1 MYGGISHG
9 AENPLKILLSL
20 LLLFHVVV
28 IWMIFP
34 LLMYL
39 SLRQTMLFLV
49 SAVLPFYSVYELF
62 LELFL
67 NENRGIPAS
76 LLCFILLLLL
86 DINIGFK
93 ALYSLP
99 LIGIGGSIILWFLGK
114 DSGGVPYESG

>member
-1 MYGGISHG
+1 MGLRT
-9 AENPLKILLSL
+9 PLKTLLSL

-34 LLMYL
+34 LLMDL

-62 LELFL
+62 L

-76 LLCFILLLLL
+76 LVCFILLLLL
-86 DINIGFK
+86 DITIGFR

>member
-1 MYGGISHG
+1 MGLRT
-9 AENPLKILLSL
+9 PLKILLSL

-34 LLMYL
+34 LLVYL

-76 LLCFILLLLL
+76 LVFFILLLLL
-86 DINIGFK
+86 DITIGFR

>member
-1 MYGGISHG
+1 M
-9 AENPLKILLSL
+9 ELRTPLKILLSL
-20 LLLFHVVV
+20 LLLCHVMI
-28 IWMIFP
+28 IWVIFP
-34 LLMYL
+34 LLTAL
-39 SLRQTMLFLV
+39 SLWQTVLYLV
-49 SAVLPFYSVYELF
+49 SVVLPFYSVY
-62 LELFL
+62 ELFL

-114 DSGGVPYESG
+114 SSGGVPHGSG